1 MEKEPFIKS
10 TDKRMIA
17 IVTSYEIVC
26 ATARRAPNMEYLE
39 LDAHPDHRIEYTDR
53 LDVARINRTPRFRF
67 TRGCGMGSGIHR
79 LRARLRERVGAI
91 INRVVEVAK
100 GRRGSLMNSFIASA
114 NGCRMPYGPTMF
126 GPFRS
131 CM

>member
-1 MEKEPFIKS
+1 
-10 TDKRMIA
+10 MIA

-67 TRGCGMGSGIHR
+67 TRGCGMWSGIHR
-79 LRARLRERVGAI
+79 LRARLRERVGAM